1 MDSARAGR
9 PCHKEIV
16 MSAQQNKKV
25 ALITGANKGIGFE
38 TARQLGKQG
47 YHVLV
52 AARDANRG
60 NEAVNKLKGEG
71 FSAEFVELDVT
82 SDADRKAVAKHIAER
97 HGGRLDVLIN
107 NAGVVIDRTGK
118 ASEATQD
125 ALHQTFDANFF
136 AVVALTQELLPFVRR
151 SDAGRIVNL
160 SSGLGSLTL
169 HSDPKWPFYNYKPLA
184 YDASKTA
191 LNAFTVHL
199 AHELKD
205 TPIKVN
211 SADPGWVK
219 TDMGGQEA
227 DLDVAD
233 GAKTSVWLATLPA
246 DGPTGGFF
254 HMRERHPW

>member
-1 MDSARAGR
+1 MAT
-9 PCHKEIV
+9 
-16 MSAQQNKKV
+16 QTKKL

-38 TARQLGKQG
+38 TARQLGKKG
-47 YHVLV
+47 FHVLV
-52 AARDANRG
+52 GARDEKRG
-60 NEAVNKLKGEG
+60 TDAVAKLKGEG
-71 FSAEFVELDVT
+71 VSAEFVKLDVT
-82 SDADRKAVAKHIAER
+82 SDADRKVVARHIAEA

-107 NAGVVIDRTGK
+107 NAAVVIDRTGK

-125 ALHQTFDANFF
+125 ALHKTFDANFF

-169 HSDPKWPFYNYKPLA
+169 HSDPKWSFYNYKPPA

-199 AHELKD
+199 AHELKA

-219 TDMGGQEA
+219 TDMGGEMA
-227 DLDVAD
+227 ELDVET
-233 GAKTSVWLATLPA
+233 GAETGVALATLPA

-254 HMRERHPW
+254 HRGKRHPW